1 MRRILLVFLLVLVC
15 FAASTRAAEPFIA
28 LVDEERGL
36 LLIPEGTAIP
46 IGVEFQ
52 LTPDA
57 AEPRSLLSLNAVA
70 GEDPAPRRFVYAY
83 AAPERFAEARRRI
96 AAAAAKFPHPEAE
109 VVRDGERKAVGMR
122 AGVERRGRVA
132 ANIAD
137 FDQTYYYYFW
147 DGSFHAMRKI
157 IQNNPN
163 GWVYYTGYGYAY
175 SEAGDWDTKV
185 YVNNTSPTVGYSAWS
200 QNKTC
205 WFYNASGTCTP
216 AIWWYGNRQ
225 PFTPTATVNSSATL
239 TRYLYPPCDLPCKS
253 NSSSTMSISF
263 P

>member
-1 MRRILLVFLLVLVC
+1 MRRILLVSLLVLVC
-15 FAASTRAAEPFIA
+15 LAASTRAAEPFIA

-46 IGVEFQ
+46 MGVEFQ

-96 AAAAAKFPHPEAE
+96 AEAEAKFPHAEAE

-122 AGVERRGRVA
+122 SGVERRGGRVA
-132 ANIAD
+132 ANIAN

-157 IQNNPN
+157 IYNQGGGG
-163 GWVYYTGYGYAY
+163 GWVQYTGYGWVY

-185 YVNNTSPTVGYSAWS
+185 YVNNTCPTHSYWNQS
-200 QNKTC
+200 KTC
-205 WFYNASGTCTP
+205 WFYNESGTCTP
-216 AIWWYGNRQ
+216 DVWTYVTQ
-225 PFTPTATVNSSATL
+225 EPLTATVTSQASL
-239 TRYLYPPCDLPCKS
+239 TRYLYPPCDLPCKR
-253 NSSSTMSISF
+253 NSSSTMSVSF